1 MQSAVD
7 PIGRDFVVSHGACI
21 EVEPPFESVLDKHL
35 LRQSEIEQKY
45 RISKTTLH
53 HWLKEQKLTENRAA
67 GGKRVEGA
75 NATGT

>member
-7 PIGRDFVVSHGACI
+7 PIGRDFVVSHGECI
-21 EVEPPFESVLDKHL
+21 GVEPLFESVLDKHL

-53 HWLKEQKLTENRAA
+53 HWLKEKKPTENRPV
-67 GGKRVEGA
+67 GGKRVEGTD
-75 NATGT
+75 ATGT

>member
-7 PIGRDFVVSHGACI
+7 PIGRDFVVSHGECI

-53 HWLKEQKLTENRAA
+53 HWLKEKKLTENCAV